1 MAHEEPLEQ
10 HPRNRPLSYG
20 VFLPPFA
27 EFAEP
32 RRLVALAQ
40 SAERA
45 GWDGLYLWDHMLT
58 IPGMAV
64 ADSFIMAAAIAQATE
79 RIRLGMMVTPLARR
93 RPWVFARQAATLD
106 QLSEGRLVVGV
117 GLGHDGWKEFSSFSG
132 EIVDPVERASF
143 LDESLEILRRL
154 WSGEQVD
161 FEGERISVH
170 STEFLPRPAQ
180 QPLPV
185 WVAARWPHHRPLAR
199 AARHQGCFPLFDP
212 GGREIPGLPEPE
224 QVAAVRTKLLDQGGP
239 SDIDIVCRGVSGL
252 APAHELV
259 PRFAALEEAGMTW
272 WLESFGRG
280 EPPAVEVE
288 AVVAAGPPR

>member
-1 MAHEEPLEQ
+1 MAHQEPPEH
-10 HPRNRPLSYG
+10 HPSRGLLSYG
-20 VFLPPFA
+20 VFLPPFD

-32 RRLVALAQ
+32 KRLVALAQ

-64 ADSFIMAAAIAQATE
+64 ADPFVMAAAIAQATE

-106 QLSEGRLVVGV
+106 RLSDGRLDVGV
-117 GLGHDGWKEFSSFSG
+117 SLGHDGWKEFSSFSG
-132 EIVDPVERASF
+132 EVVNAVERASF
-143 LDESLEILRRL
+143 LDDSLEILRRL
-154 WSGEQVD
+154 WSGEPVE
-161 FEGERISVH
+161 FEGDRIWVN
-170 STEFLPRPAQ
+170 STAFLPRPVQ

-185 WVAARWPHHRPLAR
+185 WVACRWPHHRPIAR
-199 AARHQGCFPLFDP
+199 AARNQGCFPIFDE
-212 GGREIPGLPEPE
+212 GGREMPGLPEPE
-224 QVAAVRTKLLDQGGP
+224 QVAAVRAKLLDEGGP
-239 SDIDIVCRGVSGL
+239 TGIDIVCRGASGL
-252 APAHELV
+252 VPAHELS
-259 PRFAALEEAGMTW
+259 PRFAALAEAGMTW

-280 EPPAVEVE
+280 EPPAAEVE

>member
-1 MAHEEPLEQ
+1 MAHEEPIEH

-32 RRLVALAQ
+32 KRLVALAQ
-40 SAERA
+40 SAEQA

-64 ADSFIMAAAIAQATE
+64 ADSFVMAAAIAQATE
-79 RIRLGMMVTPLARR
+79 RIRLGMMVTPLPRR
-93 RPWVFARQAATLD
+93 RPWVLARQTATLD

-117 GLGHDGWKEFSSFSG
+117 GLGHDERKEFSSFSG
-132 EIVDPVERASF
+132 EIVDPLERALF
-143 LDESLEILRRL
+143 LDDSLEVLRRF
-154 WSGEQVD
+154 WSGEPVE
-161 FEGERISVH
+161 FEGARITVH
-170 STEFLPRPAQ
+170 STAFLPRPVQ

-185 WVAARWPHHRPLAR
+185 WVACRWPHHRPLAR

-212 GGREIPGLPEPE
+212 GGRELPGLPEPE
-224 QVAAVRTKLLDQGGP
+224 QVAALRTKLLDEGGP
-239 SDIDIVCRGVSGL
+239 TDIDIVCRGVSG
-252 APAHELV
+252 PAAGHELSS
-259 PRFAALEEAGMTW
+259 RFAALEEAGMTW

-280 EPPAVEVE
+280 EPPAAQVE

>member
-1 MAHEEPLEQ
+1 MAHEKPIEH
-10 HPRNRPLSYG
+10 HPRIKPLSYG

-32 RRLVALAQ
+32 RRMVALAQ
-40 SAERA
+40 SAEQA

-64 ADSFIMAAAIAQATE
+64 ADSFVMAAAIAQATE
-79 RIRLGMMVTPLARR
+79 RIRLGMMVTPLPRR

-106 QLSEGRLVVGV
+106 QLSEGRLDVGV
-117 GLGHDGWKEFSSFSG
+117 GLGHDGWQEFSSFSG
-132 EIVDPVERASF
+132 EVVDPVERASF
-143 LDESLEILRRL
+143 LDDSLEILRRA
-154 WSGEQVD
+154 WSGEPVE
-161 FEGERISVH
+161 FEGERLWVKSVA
-170 STEFLPRPAQ
+170 FLPRPVQ

-185 WVAARWPHHRPLAR
+185 WVACRWPHHRPLAR
-199 AARHQGCFPLFDP
+199 AAHHQGCFPLFDA
-212 GGREIPGLPEPE
+212 GGRELPGLPEPE
-224 QVAAVRTKLLDQGGP
+224 QVAAVRTKLLDLGGP
-239 SDIDIVCRGVSGL
+239 ADIDIVCRGVSG
-252 APAHELV
+252 PAAGHELSS
-259 PRFAALEEAGMTW
+259 RFAALEEAGMTW

>member
-1 MAHEEPLEQ
+1 MPVSH
-10 HPRNRPLSYG
+10 G

-32 RRLVALAQ
+32 KRLVALAQ

-58 IPGMAV
+58 VPGMAV
-64 ADSFIMAAAIAQATE
+64 ADSFVMASAIAQATE

-106 QLSEGRLVVGV
+106 RLSDGRLDIGV

-132 EIVDPVERASF
+132 ELVDPLKRASY
-143 LDESLEILRRL
+143 LDESLEVITRL
-154 WSGEQVD
+154 WSGEPVEFD
-161 FEGERISVH
+161 GEEIAVH
-170 STEFLPRPAQ
+170 STPFLPRPVQ

-185 WVAARWPHHRPLAR
+185 WVACRWPHRRPLAR
-199 AARHQGCFPLFDP
+199 AARYQGIFPLFDP
-212 GGREIPGLPEPE
+212 GGKDLPGLPEPE
-224 QVAAVRTKLLDQGGP
+224 QVAMVRAALTDLGGSP
-239 SDIDIVCRGVSGL
+239 DVDIVFRGVAGPGQDGEL
-252 APAHELV
+252 AS
-259 PRFAALEEAGMTW
+259 RFAALEQAGMTW

-288 AVVAAGPPR
+288 ALVARGPRR

>member
-1 MAHEEPLEQ
+1 MVNEEPPG
-10 HPRNRPLSYG
+10 HGPRRKPLSYG
-20 VFLPPFA
+20 VFLPAFA

-32 RRLVALAQ
+32 KRLVALAQ

-64 ADSFIMAAAIAQATE
+64 ADPFVMAAAIAQATE

-106 QLSEGRLVVGV
+106 VLSDGRLDVGV

-132 EIVDPVERASF
+132 EVVDAVERALF
-143 LDESLEILRRL
+143 LDDSLEILRRL
-154 WSGEQVD
+154 WSGEPVAFAGD
-161 FEGERISVH
+161 RIWVN
-170 STEFLPRPAQ
+170 STAFLPRPVQ

-185 WVAARWPHHRPLAR
+185 WVACRWPHRRPIVR
-199 AARHQGCFPLFDP
+199 AARNQGCFPIFDE
-212 GGREIPGLPEPE
+212 GGREMPGLPEPE
-224 QVAAVRTKLLDQGGP
+224 QVAAVRAKLLDEKAP
-239 SDIDIVCRGVSGL
+239 PDIDIICRGTSGT
-252 APAHELV
+252 APAQELA
-259 PRFAALEEAGMTW
+259 PRFAALEGAGMTW

-280 EPPAVEVE
+280 EPPAAEVE
-288 AVVAAGPPR
+288 AVVAVGPPR

>member
-10 HPRNRPLSYG
+10 HPRNSPLSYG

-64 ADSFIMAAAIAQATE
+64 ADSFMMAAAIAQATD

-106 QLSEGRLVVGV
+106 RLSEGRLDVGV

-132 EIVDPVERASF
+132 EVVDPVERASF
-143 LDESLEILRRL
+143 LDDSLEILRRL
-154 WSGEQVD
+154 WSGEPVE
-161 FEGERISVH
+161 FEGDRIWVN
-170 STEFLPRPAQ
+170 STAFLPRPVQ

-185 WVAARWPHHRPLAR
+185 WVACRWPHHRPLVR
-199 AARHQGCFPLFDP
+199 AARNQGCFPLFDP
-212 GGREIPGLPEPE
+212 GGHVLPGLPEPE
-224 QVAAVRTKLLDQGGP
+224 QVAAVRTKLLDEGGP
-239 SDIDIVCRGVSGL
+239 IDIDIVCRGVTGL
-252 APAHELV
+252 APAHELSS
-259 PRFAALEEAGMTW
+259 RFAALKEAGMTW

-280 EPPAVEVE
+280 EPPAAEVE

>member
-1 MAHEEPLEQ
+1 MAHEELSG
-10 HPRNRPLSYG
+10 HRPTSKTLSYG
-20 VFLPPFA
+20 VFLPAFA

-32 RRLVALAQ
+32 KRLVALAQ

-64 ADSFIMAAAIAQATE
+64 ADPFVMAAAIAQATE

-106 QLSEGRLVVGV
+106 RLSDGRLDVGV

-132 EIVDPVERASF
+132 EVVDAVERALF
-143 LDESLEILRRL
+143 LDDSLEILRRL
-154 WSGEQVD
+154 WSGEPVEY
-161 FEGERISVH
+161 EGDRIWVN
-170 STEFLPRPAQ
+170 STPFLPRPIQ

-185 WVAARWPHHRPLAR
+185 WVACRWPHQLPIGR
-199 AARHQGCFPLFDP
+199 AARNQGCFPIFDEA
-212 GGREIPGLPEPE
+212 GREMPGLPEPE
-224 QVAAVRTKLLDQGGP
+224 QVAEVRVKLLDKGAP
-239 SDIDIVCRGVSGL
+239 PDIDIVCRGASGPVPAREL
-252 APAHELV
+252 A
-259 PRFAALEEAGMTW
+259 PRFAALEDAGMTW

-280 EPPAVEVE
+280 EPPPAEVE
-288 AVVAAGPPR
+288 AVVAGGPPR